1 VGLTYLVAAS
11 AAGRRG
17 AFWAPG
23 IVTTAW
29 GVAVLLGV
37 NGIVHL
43 DSFTS
48 YNIAAAIGVA
58 LALLLRCTIGLAA
71 GALGLLVSV
80 GVILLHGSSF
90 VPSWVFHGLT
100 FAVLLDVWGLWEL
113 RPSAAPE
120 GEQPPPVET
129 SEQTALPAARR

>member
-1 VGLTYLVAAS
+1 
-11 AAGRRG
+11 
-17 AFWAPG
+17 
-23 IVTTAW
+23 
-29 GVAVLLGV
+29 VLLGV

-58 LALLLRCTIGLAA
+58 LALLLRFTIGLAA

-90 VPSWVFHGLT
+90 VPRGSSTASFRCPAGRLGPVG
-100 FAVLLDVWGLWEL
+100 
-113 RPSAAPE
+113 AAPVR
-120 GEQPPPVET
+120 GP
-129 SEQTALPAARR
+129 RW